1 MVRSVIMFA
10 AVSLFA
16 AFKLIELNVNKK
28 IFAKNINRT
37 SMRKFRKTVL
47 NYMKTVPGPT
57 LSAYDMLID
66 IGIMIKYQRISSMPE
81 DGQQG
86 IIIEQFIQLVVIIA
100 AAFCNISYYCQF

>member
-1 MVRSVIMFA
+1 MFA
-10 AVSLFA
+10 AVLLFA

-47 NYMKTVPGPT
+47 NYMKTVSCPT

-81 DGQQG
+81 DSQ
-86 IIIEQFIQLVVIIA
+86 
-100 AAFCNISYYCQF
+100 

>member
-1 MVRSVIMFA
+1 
-10 AVSLFA
+10 
-16 AFKLIELNVNKK
+16 
-28 IFAKNINRT
+28 
-37 SMRKFRKTVL
+37 
-47 NYMKTVPGPT
+47 MKTVPGPT

-100 AAFCNISYYCQF
+100 AAFSYQTRETLNLSNQYTLALLFSAVVHDVVATAVAAAATAATAAGCF